1 MEKDITII
9 NLIAKLKDKIDFS
22 LLEIVDY
29 WEADLCAI
37 GIKKE
42 NKMIYIS
49 TYNYVSDSPIT
60 YDFDL
65 ELTGTEEI
73 NVIRQGRNVSQSF
86 LIDEIKLFFEV

>member
-29 WEADLCAI
+29 WETDLCAI

-42 NKMIYIS
+42 NKIVYIS
-49 TYNYVSDSPIT
+49 TYNYATNSPIT

-65 ELTGTEEI
+65 ELTSSGEI
-73 NVIRQGRNVSQSF
+73 NLIKQGRNVSYPL
-86 LIDEIKLFFEV
+86 LIDEIKLFLEV

>member
-1 MEKDITII
+1 MKKDITII
-9 NLIAKLKDKIDFS
+9 NLIGKLKDIIDFS

-49 TYNYVSDSPIT
+49 TYNYASNSPIT

-65 ELTGTEEI
+65 ELTGSDEI
-73 NVIRQGRNVSQSF
+73 NVIKQGRNVSQSL
-86 LIDEIKLFFEV
+86 LIDEIKLFFNI